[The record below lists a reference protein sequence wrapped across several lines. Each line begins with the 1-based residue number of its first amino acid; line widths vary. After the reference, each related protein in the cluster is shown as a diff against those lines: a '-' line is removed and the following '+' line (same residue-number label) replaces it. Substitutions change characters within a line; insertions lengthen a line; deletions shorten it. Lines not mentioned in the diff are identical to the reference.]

1 MSRRLYILFILFK
14 AIAFFILRLFG
25 YICGLASYSHVDINV
40 RENRRAIKKSQSR
53 ETVYIGYRKHR
64 TKTTKPNAQTQ
75 HRKPNRWATRTE
87 TKTGG
92 KSKLQRKQLLHRI
105 MSLIGRG
112 EGLGPI

>member
-1 MSRRLYILFILFK
+1 MYIYIIHT
-14 AIAFFILRLFG
+14 IAFFILRLFG

-64 TKTTKPNAQTQ
+64 MKTNKPKAQTQ
-75 HRKPNRWATRTE
+75 HRKPNRWATRSE
-87 TKTGG
+87 AKTGG

-112 EGLGPI
+112 GGLLSI